1 VKNESLRFFVYKTGI
16 TEALELRLSSQ
27 VYLGDDPRPYSR
39 FINKIILLRIVD
51 MENTEFLK
59 IKHKLTQELAQSMI
73 VASDKMNVP
82 LNILIHGLANHGNIP
97 SEEELTR

>member
-1 VKNESLRFFVYKTGI
+1 
-16 TEALELRLSSQ
+16 
-27 VYLGDDPRPYSR
+27 
-39 FINKIILLRIVD
+39 

-59 IKHKLTQELAQSMI
+59 IKHKLTQELAQNMI